1 MENETGFAPL
11 PPASAPVSPAVS
23 GGGKS
28 GQPWYTKIIGLCFV
42 VFCFEVGVFL
52 AVYPWLEFW
61 DTNALATYT
70 SWLNDIW
77 GNPFFRGAVSGVGLV
92 NVYISF
98 LEILRL
104 IRPESRDD

>member
-1 MENETGFAPL
+1 MMENETGVAQGT
-11 PPASAPVSPAVS
+11 PAAAEKT
-23 GGGKS
+23 GR
-28 GQPWYTKIIGLCFV
+28 PWYHKILGLCFV

-52 AVYPWLEFW
+52 TVYPWMEFW
-61 DTNALATYT
+61 DTNSLSTYN

-77 GNPFFRGAVSGVGLV
+77 GNPFFRGAVSGVGIV

-104 IRPESRDD
+104 IRPERSAE